1 MSTRV
6 FLSACAISAALATG
20 AANAQTTLT
29 VANGWAPRHVVST
42 QGVEAWMACVKSA
55 NVSVDFNYFPSGQI
69 ASTKEMLNALNKGVA
84 DLSIIPMG
92 YVTSK
97 MPLNGVSLLPDLGS
111 RASDVTPAYSRAV
124 RQGLMGKEFA
134 DNKIQPIWVIVFPA
148 YQLMS
153 RAAPLRTAAD
163 FKGKVIRSSGGAMNL
178 TVASLGASAAEI
190 PSSDLYV
197 ALERGTVDG
206 GLSALASIKPYKLN
220 EVIRAV
226 STNGEFGSFSLTFA
240 ADKADWDKLTDGQR
254 AAMTECGAKI
264 EASFAAHLDK
274 QTDQLGAEFANAGV
288 QVYQF
293 SPEELAW
300 INGQLE
306 SVSKDWVDRLAARS
320 LPAAQALAEYR
331 KLVKGK

>member
-6 FLSACAISAALATG
+6 ILSACAIGAALAG
-20 AANAQTTLT
+20 GSAGAQTTLT
-29 VANGWAPRHVVST
+29 VANGWAPKHVVST
-42 QGVEAWMACVKSA
+42 QGVEPWMECVRKA
-55 NVSVDFNYFPSGQI
+55 DASVGFNYFPSGQI
-69 ASTKEMLNALNKGVA
+69 ATTKDMLNALNNGVA

-97 MPLNGVSLLPDLGS
+97 MPLNGASLLPDLGS
-111 RASDVTPAYSRAV
+111 RASAVTPAYAKAV
-124 RQGLMGKEFA
+124 RSGLLAQEFA
-134 DNKIQPIWVIVFPA
+134 DNRIQPIWVIVFPA

-153 RAAPLRTAAD
+153 RGEPLRSQAD

-178 TVASLGASAAEI
+178 TVSAIGASAAEI

-197 ALERGTVDG
+197 ALDRGTVDG

-240 ADKADWDKLTDGQR
+240 ADKADWDKLTDAQR
-254 AAMTECGAKI
+254 KVMTECGEKVQA
-264 EASFAAHLDK
+264 AFAAHLDAE
-274 QTDQLGAEFANAGV
+274 TDQLGAEFAKAGV
-288 QVYQF
+288 KVYEF
-293 SPEELAW
+293 SPQELTW
-300 INGQLE
+300 INAQLE

-320 LPAAQALAEYR
+320 LPAAQALADYR
-331 KLVKGK
+331 KLVKGR